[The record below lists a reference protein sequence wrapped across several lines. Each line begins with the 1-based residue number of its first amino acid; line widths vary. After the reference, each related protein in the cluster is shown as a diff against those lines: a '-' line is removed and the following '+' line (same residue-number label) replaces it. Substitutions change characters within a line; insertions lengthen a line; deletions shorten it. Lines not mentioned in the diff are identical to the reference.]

1 MASSTVETSKSSK
14 LDPPSLPSR
23 PAVRELSRLLGTTW
37 RLTLKD
43 DERVF
48 TGKFLVV
55 DRRVSLVTQS
65 KPIPVDS

>member
-1 MASSTVETSKSSK
+1 MASSTVETSNTSK

-23 PAVRELSRLLGTTW
+23 PAVRELSSLLGTTW
-37 RLTLKD
+37 RITLKD

-55 DRRVSLVTQS
+55 DRRVSLIIQY
-65 KPIPVDS
+65 KPMPVNS